1 MGRDSLSLC
10 LPCKGTTFS
19 FSRSAFFSVLFQS
32 LLIPYFSNL
41 PPMIQSMT
49 GYAARSRE
57 LPQVSLHI
65 ELKSVN
71 ARYLDVHF
79 RIGDELRAYE
89 LPLRELIA
97 SRVTRG
103 KVECR
108 AQLQANAGDSRDLSL
123 NASLL
128 ARLRE
133 LQATV
138 KTEMPEAAPLSVSDL
153 LRWPGMIG
161 DSGIDADTLQK
172 EFMALAATA
181 MDDFVA
187 TRQREGEKLAAMI
200 IERTTRMREL
210 VAQAQP
216 LLPASIDAYRER
228 LAAKL
233 KEAVAN
239 LDEERIRQEVGVFAA
254 KIDVAEE
261 LNRLVAHLSEVERVV
276 SKAEKAG
283 VGKRLDFL
291 MQELNR
297 EANTLASKSV
307 SVEITDIAL
316 ELKLLIEQMREQIQ
330 NIE

>member
-1 MGRDSLSLC
+1 
-10 LPCKGTTFS
+10 
-19 FSRSAFFSVLFQS
+19 
-32 LLIPYFSNL
+32 
-41 PPMIQSMT
+41 MIQSMT

-71 ARYLDVHF
+71 ARYLDIHF
-79 RIGDELRAYE
+79 RIGEELRFLE
-89 LPLRELIA
+89 LPLRELI
-97 SRVTRG
+97 SGRITRG

-108 AQLQANAGDSRDLSL
+108 AQLQANAGSNRDLSL
-123 NASLL
+123 NAGLL
-128 ARLRE
+128 ARLKE
-133 LQATV
+133 LQGAV
-138 KTEMPEAAPLSVSDL
+138 RAELPEAAPLAVSDV

-161 DSGIDADTLQK
+161 DSGVDNDTLQR
-172 EFMALAATA
+172 ECLELANLAL
-181 MDDFVA
+181 DDFVA
-187 TRQREGEKLAAMI
+187 TRRREGDKLAAMLF
-200 IERTTRMREL
+200 ERTAKIRDLVTR
-210 VAQAQP
+210 AQP
-216 LLPASIDAYRER
+216 ILPQAIEGYRER

-261 LNRLVAHLSEVERVV
+261 LNRLVAHLSEVDRVV
-276 SKAEKAG
+276 SKADKAG
-283 VGKRLDFL
+283 IGKRLDFL

-307 SVEITDIAL
+307 SIEITEIAL
-316 ELKLLIEQMREQIQ
+316 EMKLLIEQMREQIQ